1 LTDAQYPLLDN
12 AIDIY
17 CGQLKTMG
25 LAPDTD
31 KSDAETNIGFR
42 YDDEDFY
49 LELDN
54 DDLQN
59 VRFTLAYALSDRQK
73 TDRVRLL
80 ETALEIT
87 TECTAIA
94 TLIDEENDV
103 VFRYDAFVGPELDIS
118 PVLTRILD
126 SLQVAQELFFTKL
139 T

>member
-1 LTDAQYPLLDN
+1 LTDASYPLLDN
-12 AIDIY
+12 AIDLY
-17 CGQLKTMG
+17 CGQLKAIG
-25 LAPDTD
+25 LTPDTD
-31 KSDAETNIGFR
+31 RSDEETNIGFR

-59 VRFTLAYALSDRQK
+59 VRFTLAYALSDKQK
-73 TDRVRLL
+73 SDRVRLL

-94 TLIDEENDV
+94 ALIDEDSDI
-103 VFRYDAFVGPELDIS
+103 VFRYDAFVGPNLDIS

-126 SLQVAQELFFTKL
+126 SLQVAQGLFFSKIS
-139 T
+139 